1 MPTPPPT
8 TAVVLQ
14 PAPLD
19 TLVIPAALD
28 GGNGNNRARG
38 GTAQLA
44 AANDLDAIRAWL
56 ARFADKPTT
65 FDSYRK
71 EAERLLL
78 WSLVQLGKPLS
89 SLTHEDCLRYQRF
102 LADPQPAAIWVAGSG
117 RKHPRGDARWRPF
130 YGALSPA
137 SIRQATVILNVLFS
151 WLVQA
156 GYLAGNPLAL
166 SRQRTRKVAP
176 RITRYLEPG
185 LWQEVKDSIAAM
197 PQDTPRARAHYQ
209 RVRWLFTLL
218 YLGGLRIAEAGG
230 NTMGQ
235 FFVRRDTDGTMRW
248 WLTVR
253 GKGDKDRLVPATREL
268 MTELSRYRQSLG
280 MTALPSPGEA
290 TPLVLPIGKTAGS
303 TAGKTAGSK
312 AGKTAGSTVGK
323 TEGSAAARSSGSET
337 GPHRRKV
344 EGGSPTPL
352 TRAALHA
359 IVKEVFAA
367 AADRLRARGD
377 QFASRADLLDKASAH
392 WLRHTA
398 GSHMAD
404 QQVDLRLVRD
414 NLGHAS
420 LGTTSLY
427 LHVDDDR
434 RHHETDEKHRIDW

>member
-1 MPTPPPT
+1 MSDRPSSSVVALHPTPLEVLAIPT
-8 TAVVLQ
+8 
-14 PAPLD
+14 
-19 TLVIPAALD
+19 ALD
-28 GGNGNNRARG
+28 GHAGTNRASDG
-38 GTAQLA
+38 HAQIA

-56 ARFADKPTT
+56 ARLADRRTT
-65 FDSYRK
+65 FGNYRK

-78 WSLVQLGKPLS
+78 WSLVELGKPLS
-89 SLTHEDCLRYQRF
+89 SLTHEDCLRYQAF
-102 LADPQPAAIWVAGSG
+102 LADPQPAVTWVANAGTGGG

-130 YGALSPA
+130 YGPLSPA
-137 SIRQATVILNVLFS
+137 SIRQTTVILNVLFS

-166 SRQRTRKVAP
+166 SRQRTRKAAP

-185 LWQEVKDSIAAM
+185 LWQEVKDHIASM
-197 PQDTPRARAHYQ
+197 PQETHRDRAHYH

-248 WLTVR
+248 WLTVH
-253 GKGDKDRLVPATREL
+253 GKGDRDRLVPATREL
-268 MTELSRYRQSLG
+268 MTELTRYRQSFG
-280 MTALPSPGEA
+280 MTALPSPNEA
-290 TPLVLPIGKTAGS
+290 TPLVLPIGS
-303 TAGKTAGSK
+303 TSESSRDK
-312 AGKTAGSTVGK
+312 AAKPS
-323 TEGSAAARSSGSET
+323 
-337 GPHRRKV
+337 HR
-344 EGGSPTPL
+344 PL
-352 TRAALHA
+352 TRAALHT
-359 IVKEVFAA
+359 IVKDVFAGA
-367 AADRLRARGD
+367 AGRLRARGEA
-377 QFASRADLLDKASAH
+377 FAGRADLLEQASAH

>member
-14 PAPLD
+14 PAPLES
-19 TLVIPAALD
+19 LLIPAALD
-28 GGNGNNRARG
+28 GRSGANRATG

-44 AANDLDAIRAWL
+44 ASNDLDAIRAWL
-56 ARFADKPTT
+56 ARFADKRTT

-89 SLTHEDCLRYQRF
+89 SLTHEDCLRYQAF
-102 LADPQPAAIWVAGSG
+102 LADPQPAAVWVANAGTGGG

-130 YGALSPA
+130 HGPLSPA

-156 GYLAGNPLAL
+156 GYLAGHPLAL
-166 SRQRTRKVAP
+166 SRQRTRRVAP

-185 LWQEVKDSIAAM
+185 LWQEVKDTIASM
-197 PQDTPRARAHYQ
+197 PQDTPRARAHAH

-218 YLGGLRIAEAGG
+218 YLGGLRIAEVGG
-230 NTMGQ
+230 NAMGQ

-248 WLTVR
+248 WLTVH

-280 MTALPSPGEA
+280 MTALPSPNEA
-290 TPLVLPIGKTAGS
+290 TPLVLPIGQTAGTTAGS
-303 TAGKTAGSK
+303 TAGT
-312 AGKTAGSTVGK
+312 TAGST
-323 TEGSAAARSSGSET
+323 A
-337 GPHRRKV
+337 
-344 EGGSPTPL
+344 GSPAPL
-352 TRAALHA
+352 TRAALHT
-359 IVKEVFAA
+359 IVKDVFAA

-377 QFASRADLLDKASAH
+377 AFASGADLLGQASAH

-414 NLGHAS
+414 NLAHAS
-420 LGTTSLY
+420 LSTTSLY

>member
-1 MPTPPPT
+1 MATLSS
-8 TAVVLQ
+8 ASLVLVH
-14 PAPLD
+14 PAPLER
-19 TLVIPAALD
+19 LVIPAALD
-28 GGNGNNRARG
+28 GHAGTNRATG
-38 GTAQLA
+38 GIAQIA
-44 AANDLDAIRAWL
+44 AANDLEAIRAWL
-56 ARFADKPTT
+56 ARFADKRTT

-102 LADPQPAAIWVAGSG
+102 VADPQPAATWIANAGAGGG

-130 YGALSPA
+130 HGPLSPA
-137 SIRQATVILNVLFS
+137 SVRQAMVILNVLFS

-166 SRQRTRKVAP
+166 SRQRTPRAAP

-185 LWQEVKDSIAAM
+185 LWQEVKDFIASM
-197 PQDTPRARAHYQ
+197 PQETTRDRAHYH

-235 FFVRRDTDGTMRW
+235 FFVRRDADGAMRW
-248 WLTVR
+248 WLTVH
-253 GKGDKDRLVPATREL
+253 GKGDKERLVPATREL
-268 MTELSRYRQSLG
+268 MTELSRYRQHLG
-280 MTALPSPGEA
+280 MTALPSPNET
-290 TPLVLPIGKTAGS
+290 TPLVLHIGGSAGRTAGS
-303 TAGKTAGSK
+303 TTEPGRT
-312 AGKTAGSTVGK
+312 K
-323 TEGSAAARSSGSET
+323 TEGPS
-337 GPHRRKV
+337 HR
-344 EGGSPTPL
+344 PL
-352 TRAALHA
+352 TRAALHT
-359 IVKEVFAA
+359 IVKGVFAGA
-367 AADRLRARGD
+367 ARRLRERDEA
-377 QFASRADLLDKASAH
+377 FVARADLLEKASAH

-420 LGTTSLY
+420 LTTTSLY
-427 LHVDDDR
+427 LHVDNDR

>member
-1 MPTPPPT
+1 MSPPPNEPSDL
-8 TAVVLQ
+8 VLVH
-14 PAPLD
+14 PAPLE
-19 TLVIPAALD
+19 TLAIPAALD
-28 GGNGNNRARG
+28 GRAGTNRAAG
-38 GTAQLA
+38 GVAQIA

-56 ARFADKPTT
+56 ARVADQPAT

-89 SLTHEDCLRYQRF
+89 SLTHEDCVRYQHF
-102 LADPQPAAIWVAGSG
+102 LADPQPAATWVVNDGTGGG
-117 RKHPRGDARWRPF
+117 RKYARGDARWRPF
-130 YGALSPA
+130 HGPLSPA
-137 SIRQATVILNVLFS
+137 SVRQASVILNGLFS
-151 WLVQA
+151 WLVRA

-185 LWQEVKDSIAAM
+185 LWQEVKDTIAAM
-197 PQDTPRARAHYQ
+197 PHDTPRARAHYH

-218 YLGGLRIAEAGG
+218 YLGGLRIAEVGG

-235 FFVRRDTDGTMRW
+235 FFVRRDADGAMRW
-248 WLTVR
+248 WLTVH

-280 MTALPSPGEA
+280 LTALPLPNEA
-290 TPLVLPIGKTAGS
+290 TPLVLAIGKTAS
-303 TAGKTAGSK
+303 TAGKTAGSPGQK
-312 AGKTAGSTVGK
+312 AA
-323 TEGSAAARSSGSET
+323 
-337 GPHRRKV
+337 
-344 EGGSPTPL
+344 GGSPAPL
-352 TRAALHA
+352 TRAALHT

-367 AADRLRARGD
+367 AAERLRARGEAC
-377 QFASRADLLDKASAH
+377 ASRADLLEQASAH

-420 LGTTSLY
+420 LSTTSLY
-427 LHVDDDR
+427 LHMDDDR